1 MNVGQSDVLM
11 SRLCVCVFVSACVCV
26 CEFVVSLIIRSRG
39 SNHTLKTI
47 GGCGEREPSYI
58 VGGNAN

>member
-39 SNHTLKTI
+39 SNHTLMTI
-47 GGCGEREPSYI
+47 G
-58 VGGNAN
+58 